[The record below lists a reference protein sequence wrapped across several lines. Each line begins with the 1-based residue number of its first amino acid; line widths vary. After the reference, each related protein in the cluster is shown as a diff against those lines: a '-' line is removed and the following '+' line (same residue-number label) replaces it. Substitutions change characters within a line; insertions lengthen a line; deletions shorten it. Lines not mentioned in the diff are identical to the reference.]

1 MKQRT
6 IPRMSPVARWLRGV
20 RPDHNPLRRGT
31 DRVEALIILVTMI
44 AFLTM
49 APLFAVLVDGRVS
62 APAPARQE
70 QLYQVPA
77 VLLANVPLPILG
89 GISRAPVHPYSYVR
103 ARWTAPDGIRCTG
116 EIPVTTG
123 ATAGS
128 TVTVRTDAA
137 GSLAAQPAQPLAAA
151 KGSAALAAV
160 LTAFGTGLMLLCA
173 ERLAH
178 WALDKRRMA
187 AWARDWRS
195 TGPQWSGRC

>member
-6 IPRMSPVARWLRGV
+6 IPRMSPLARWLRGV

-31 DRVEALIILVTMI
+31 DRAETVIILLTMI

-49 APLFAVLVDGRVS
+49 APLFAVLVDGWVS
-62 APAPARQE
+62 APRPAKQE
-70 QLYQVPA
+70 RLYPVSA
-77 VLLANVPLPILG
+77 VLLASVPLPTLG
-89 GISRAPVHPYSYVR
+89 GISRAPIHPYSHVR
-103 ARWTAPDGIRCTG
+103 ARWTAPDGIRRAG

-128 TVTVRTDAA
+128 KVTVRTDVA
-137 GSLAAQPAQPLAAA
+137 GRLAAQPAQPLAAA
-151 KGSAALAAV
+151 NGSAALAAV
-160 LTAFGTGLMLLCA
+160 FTAFGTGLVLLCA

-187 AWARDWRS
+187 AWDSDWRS
-195 TGPQWSGRC
+195 TGPQWSGRY